1 MPEQKMTI
9 SEMCEAFE
17 VTPRTLRFYEA
28 KELIFPQRVGKKRLY
43 LAQDR
48 ARLKLIQRGK
58 RFGFSL
64 ESIRRLLNLYDL
76 GNHQQLTAAYGAA
89 RKRLEEMIAQQKTL
103 NEAIEELQEQ
113 IAWAKDAIATMEKS
127 EHPNP

>member
-89 RKRLEEMIAQQKTL
+89 RKRLEEMVAQQKTL

>member
-76 GNHQQLTAAYGAA
+76 GDHQQLTAAYVAA

>member
-76 GNHQQLTAAYGAA
+76 GDHQQLTAAYGAA